1 MEGDFRV
8 DYRQGH
14 LSKGGTYDETIAGS
28 PFDAYMARWE
38 AEWLRET
45 VPLLTRGRGRYLDF
59 ACGTGRI
66 TATVSPLVAESVGID
81 ISESM
86 LAIAQQKC
94 PSTRFVCADL
104 TRQTLDLGL
113 FDLAT
118 SFRFFGNAEDDL
130 RVAALRAISRVL
142 RRGGH
147 LIINSHRN
155 PQAIGSLIRV
165 LGGDAHGMDLS
176 YWKISRMLRDQ
187 GFRVVSARPI
197 GFWVYRSQLRNEQTL
212 TSTGA
217 TIAERAFR
225 HRIWAPFAPDCV
237 LLAEKQ

>member
-1 MEGDFRV
+1 ME
-8 DYRQGH
+8 YRQSH

-38 AEWLRET
+38 AEYLRET
-45 VPLLTRGRGRYLDF
+45 VPRLTQGGGRYLDF

-66 TATVSPLVAESVGID
+66 TATVAPMVAESVGVD
-81 ISESM
+81 ISDSM

-104 TRQTLDLGL
+104 ARHPADLGL

-130 RVAALRAISRVL
+130 RVAVLGAISRVL
-142 RRGGH
+142 RKGGH

-155 PQAIGSLIRV
+155 PHAIGSL
-165 LGGDAHGMDLS
+165 LQTLKGGAHGMDLS

-187 GFRVVSARPI
+187 GFRIVSARPI
-197 GFWVYRSQLRNEQTL
+197 GFWIYRSRMRNERTL
-212 TSTGA
+212 SSGRA
-217 TIAERAFR
+217 AVAEKTFR
-225 HRIWAPFAPDCV
+225 HRLWAPFAPDCI
-237 LLAEKQ
+237 LLAQKM

>member
-1 MEGDFRV
+1 V
-8 DYRQGH
+8 DYRQSH
-14 LSKGGTYDETIAGS
+14 LSKGGTYDEAIDGS

-38 AEWLRET
+38 AEYLREI
-45 VPLLTRGRGRYLDF
+45 VPLLTQGRGRYVDF

-104 TRQTLDLGL
+104 ARQTADLGLGL

-130 RVAALRAISRVL
+130 RVAALGAISRVL

-155 PQAIGSLIRV
+155 PHAIGSLLQA
-165 LGGDAHGMDLS
+165 LGAGPHGMDLN

-187 GFRVVSARPI
+187 GFRIVSARPI
-197 GFWVYRSQLRNEQTL
+197 GFWVYRSRLRNERTL
-212 TSTGA
+212 TSAGA

-225 HRIWAPFAPDCV
+225 HRIWAPFAPDCI
-237 LLAEKQ
+237 LLAEKR